1 MATVAQEA
9 QLEAAI
15 NRGDVDSI
23 VALVEATPELSSGL
37 DAQRLINRIVLP
49 RERARLNAELARVGR
64 ATERSLEANKARNA
78 DLMAR
83 LGYANSGVGR
93 GMEQVLST
101 AAARK
106 LAGQRAQTAA
116 EFQRRV
122 NNPARFADL
131 QRIADATAYGYN
143 KRATEGSAVTTGLGS
158 GLSIVGTA
166 LSSNPITAG
175 IGAGLVAGGAA
186 TTAGGQ
192 LAAAADRQAGIDSSR
207 ALRQGAQGAN
217 VPDWGAGYAAPAS
230 AGADVMA
237 QGAAEELQ
245 DWGLAEEDERLRGR
259 QGGFY
264 YGS

>member
-49 RERARLNAELARVGR
+49 RELARVGR

-131 QRIADATAYGYN
+131 QRIADA
-143 KRATEGSAVTTGLGS
+143 KIHHQR
-158 GLSIVGTA
+158 
-166 LSSNPITAG
+166 G
-175 IGAGLVAGGAA
+175 I
-186 TTAGGQ
+186 
-192 LAAAADRQAGIDSSR
+192 
-207 ALRQGAQGAN
+207 
-217 VPDWGAGYAAPAS
+217 
-230 AGADVMA
+230 
-237 QGAAEELQ
+237 
-245 DWGLAEEDERLRGR
+245 
-259 QGGFY
+259 
-264 YGS
+264 